1 MLGLYKY
8 SSLYVWIVN
17 NEGENS
23 FIRLTS
29 TFQKKFWPAWRLGLA
44 VDNFTLNLNVLCSV
58 IAITHKDRSNWNI

>member
-29 TFQKKFWPAWRLGLA
+29 TFQKNSGRHGGLA
-44 VDNFTLNLNVLCSV
+44 WLSTISL
-58 IAITHKDRSNWNI
+58 